1 MNVKRILWCS
11 HISSMVS
18 LRQWSGAELRAW
30 HLQRFPQTRRI
41 SLLLW
46 ISSETFP
53 HPVRLPPFSALP
65 SPPSTPLPTRGLYI
79 LEFCKRK
86 NTPRD
91 TIRNGSVIDTF
102 LFFFFSIS
110 KKESLKIRIREGK
123 TKIEIWL
130 NTLCCCWFFFLRK
143 KYPDQKNVS
152 RIRIF
157 KELLFLCVQI
167 LFELDEILFFFP
179 TSCLFRLI
187 LEFFIFIYFF
197 IYLNRFWIDILE
209 WTITDEISV

>member
-1 MNVKRILWCS
+1 MNLYR
-11 HISSMVS
+11 
-18 LRQWSGAELRAW
+18 WSGKKEEKENRNHCPRFERETYTLVFPYIFHGKLEAMIRSRATC
-30 HLQRFPQTRRI
+30 LT
-41 SLLLW
+41 
-46 ISSETFP
+46 SSTLSPNSKDFT
-53 HPVRLPPFSALP
+53 SALNKLWNVP
-65 SPPSTPLPTRGLYI
+65 PPRSLASFFCSPLPPSTPLPTRGLYI

-130 NTLCCCWFFFLRK
+130 NTLCCCWFYFLRK

-167 LFELDEILFFFP
+167 LFELDEILFFP
-179 TSCLFRLI
+179 QQVV
-187 LEFFIFIYFF
+187 YF
-197 IYLNRFWIDILE
+197 
-209 WTITDEISV
+209 V

>member
-1 MNVKRILWCS
+1 MNLYR
-11 HISSMVS
+11 
-18 LRQWSGAELRAW
+18 WSGKKGEKENRNHCPRFERETYTLVFPYIFHGKLEAMIRSRATC
-30 HLQRFPQTRRI
+30 LT
-41 SLLLW
+41 
-46 ISSETFP
+46 SSTLSPNSKDFT
-53 HPVRLPPFSALP
+53 SALNKLWNVP
-65 SPPSTPLPTRGLYI
+65 PPRSLASFFCFPLPPPSTPLPTRGLYI

-130 NTLCCCWFFFLRK
+130 NTLCCCWFYFLRK

-167 LFELDEILFFFP
+167 LFELDEILFFP
-179 TSCLFRLI
+179 QQVV
-187 LEFFIFIYFF
+187 YF
-197 IYLNRFWIDILE
+197 
-209 WTITDEISV
+209 V

>member
-102 LFFFFSIS
+102 LFFF
-110 KKESLKIRIREGK
+110 
-123 TKIEIWL
+123 
-130 NTLCCCWFFFLRK
+130 
-143 KYPDQKNVS
+143 
-152 RIRIF
+152 
-157 KELLFLCVQI
+157 
-167 LFELDEILFFFP
+167 LFFYLEKRIVENSN
-179 TSCLFRLI
+179 TRGENENWNLI
-187 LEFFIFIYFF
+187 KYALLLLVFFSPKK
-197 IYLNRFWIDILE
+197 
-209 WTITDEISV
+209 ISRPKKCVENTNI

>member
-1 MNVKRILWCS
+1 MNLYR
-11 HISSMVS
+11 
-18 LRQWSGAELRAW
+18 WSGKKEEKENRNHCPRFERETYTLVFPYIFHGRLEAMIRSRATC
-30 HLQRFPQTRRI
+30 LT
-41 SLLLW
+41 
-46 ISSETFP
+46 SSTLSPNSKDFT
-53 HPVRLPPFSALP
+53 SALNKLWNVP
-65 SPPSTPLPTRGLYI
+65 PPRSLASFFCSPPPPPSTPLPTRGLYI

-130 NTLCCCWFFFLRK
+130 NTLCCCWFYFLRK

-167 LFELDEILFFFP
+167 LFELDEILFFP
-179 TSCLFRLI
+179 QQVV
-187 LEFFIFIYFF
+187 YF
-197 IYLNRFWIDILE
+197 
-209 WTITDEISV
+209 V

>member
-1 MNVKRILWCS
+1 MNLYR
-11 HISSMVS
+11 
-18 LRQWSGAELRAW
+18 WSGKKEEKENRNHCPRFERETYTLVFPYIFHGKLEAMIRSRATC
-30 HLQRFPQTRRI
+30 LT
-41 SLLLW
+41 
-46 ISSETFP
+46 SSTLSPNSKDFT
-53 HPVRLPPFSALP
+53 SALNKLWNVP
-65 SPPSTPLPTRGLYI
+65 PPRSLASFFCSPPPPPSTPLPTRGLYI

-130 NTLCCCWFFFLRK
+130 NTLCCCWFYFLRK

-167 LFELDEILFFFP
+167 LFELDEILFFP
-179 TSCLFRLI
+179 QQVV
-187 LEFFIFIYFF
+187 YF
-197 IYLNRFWIDILE
+197 
-209 WTITDEISV
+209 V

>member
-1 MNVKRILWCS
+1 MNLYR
-11 HISSMVS
+11 
-18 LRQWSGAELRAW
+18 WSGKKEEKENRNHCPRFERETYTLVFPYIFHGRLEAMIRSRATC
-30 HLQRFPQTRRI
+30 LT
-41 SLLLW
+41 
-46 ISSETFP
+46 SSTLSPNSKDFT
-53 HPVRLPPFSALP
+53 SALNKLWNVP
-65 SPPSTPLPTRGLYI
+65 PPRSLASFFCSPPPPSTPLPTRGLYI

-130 NTLCCCWFFFLRK
+130 NTLCCCWFYFLRK

-167 LFELDEILFFFP
+167 LFELDEILFFP
-179 TSCLFRLI
+179 QQVV
-187 LEFFIFIYFF
+187 YF
-197 IYLNRFWIDILE
+197 
-209 WTITDEISV
+209 V